1 MKLLMPLQV
10 WYLASFDCWLLP
22 TVCARNLYRRYF
34 LTKHIDSFGPCTLYK
49 SEVISVDISRSEI
62 MRKKLFFLSSSL
74 TISIYKGINWS
85 LHVSINSDLWIL
97 KNLPFLNIQ
106 KSQVG
111 LIWYQYFGNWKLVRR
126 HNFVNVTKLMS
137 CKKKQITALTWLN
150 FVYST
155 WISTTISVWNI
166 L

>member
-1 MKLLMPLQV
+1 MRLQV
-10 WYLASFDCWLLP
+10 WYLASFDYWLLP
-22 TVCARNLYRRYF
+22 TICARNLYHRYL
-34 LTKHIDSFGPCTLYK
+34 LTKDIGSFGPCTLCK

-85 LHVSINSDLWIL
+85 LHVSINSDMWILTNL

-111 LIWYQYFGNWKLVRR
+111 LVWYQYFGNWKLVRM
-126 HNFVNVTKLMS
+126 HNFVNVTKVMS
-137 CKKKQITALTWLN
+137 CKKKQITALPRLN

-155 WISTTISVWNI
+155 WISATISMWNI